1 MCRHYE
7 IFAEVAKLSINM
19 YLFGH
24 NFVLICMKYFC
35 VVTEYLRRVAKL
47 FLDTRY
53 ELILTNIDLF

>member
-24 NFVLICMKYFC
+24 NFVLICIKYLC
-35 VVTEYLRRVAKL
+35 VVTTEYLRRVAKL
-47 FLDTRY
+47 FKY